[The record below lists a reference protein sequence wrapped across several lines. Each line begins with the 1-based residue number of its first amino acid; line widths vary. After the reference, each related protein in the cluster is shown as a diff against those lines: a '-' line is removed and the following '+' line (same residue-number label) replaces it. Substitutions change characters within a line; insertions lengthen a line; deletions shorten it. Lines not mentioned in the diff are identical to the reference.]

1 MADAFFFLKAWRMRF
16 SSSRGTSRHGYVF
29 SWQHEA
35 FALYVRRARTSRLP
49 PVLLGG
55 SRPPF
60 GKRYMRRSYH
70 RRVGTSH
77 ALFDVHGSRRSD
89 GAAPCRRVLV
99 HAYGCQHYSKKIQL
113 GVIGGVASAVTVP
126 TMICLLDRAS
136 NG

>member
-1 MADAFFFLKAWRMRF
+1 MRL

-35 FALYVRRARTSRLP
+35 FALYGARAHEPLP

-60 GKRYMRRSYH
+60 VKRYMRRSYH

-77 ALFDVHGSRRSD
+77 ALFDVHGSRRGD

-99 HAYGCQHYSKKIQL
+99 HAYGCQRFTVKKI
-113 GVIGGVASAVTVP
+113 S
-126 TMICLLDRAS
+126 
-136 NG
+136 